1 MTKFIIRDLLL
12 AVLVLLLFLFGP
24 DNTIMQTLIGLGIG
38 LVIYLLHEWSHYLGA
53 VLTQAKFNMARA
65 LYSPFLFSFDSK
77 ANSRQQFLDMSW
89 PGFAATFTCLVILY
103 LYRPD
108 TLWAE
113 VAWIAA
119 LTLSAFTL
127 VVEGPI
133 FLWALIRREIPAV
146 EIPII
151 GVNPL
156 LQSLIKKK
164 NDGHH

>member
-1 MTKFIIRDLLL
+1 MTKFLIRDVLL
-12 AVLVLLLFLFGP
+12 AVFVLLLFLFSP
-24 DNTIMQTLIGLGIG
+24 DDDIMQTLLGLGIG

-53 VLTQAKFNMARA
+53 VLTKAKFNTARV

-77 ANSRQQFLDMSW
+77 ANSRQQFFRMSW
-89 PGFAATFTCLVILY
+89 PGFAATFTCLAILY

-108 TLWAE
+108 KLWAE

-119 LTLSAFTL
+119 LALSTFTL

-151 GVNPL
+151 GVNPVL
-156 LQSLIKKK
+156 KYLIKKK
-164 NDGHH
+164 NEEDH